1 MINIFE
7 TSKRIIEKLN
17 NPTKNY
23 WEKNTIEWNR
33 EALAPDGSTYN
44 EQELFEAIRESDRQ
58 RLLRYG

>member
-7 TSKRIIEKLN
+7 MSKRIIEKLN

-23 WEKNTIEWNR
+23 WEKDTIEWNR

-44 EQELFEAIRESDRQ
+44 EQELFEAIRESDKQ